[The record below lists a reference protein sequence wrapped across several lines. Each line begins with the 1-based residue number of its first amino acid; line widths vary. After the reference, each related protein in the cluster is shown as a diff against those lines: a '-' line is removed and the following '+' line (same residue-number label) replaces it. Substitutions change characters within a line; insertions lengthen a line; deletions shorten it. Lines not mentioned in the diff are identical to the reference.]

1 MSKFEEICRLSCEKW
16 VDSLPDDI
24 PKHQFSEKHEKIMN
38 TLLDSRTEDGKR
50 RISGKIIKFII
61 IAAVIM
67 AVAATAFA
75 NPSSREFTIK
85 KFSGRTQYSVT
96 ETENNQKVESLDIG
110 YIPAGFEK
118 AYEYEYDYFYKYG
131 YENINGEEHF
141 DVDKHGLN
149 AAINYDSRFD
159 SEEIYINGAKGV
171 YFSAE
176 NGDKAIVFNN
186 GEYIYTISGD
196 IEKEELIK
204 IAQNI
209 K

>member
-1 MSKFEEICRLSCEKW
+1 MSNFEEICLLSCEKW
-16 VDSLPDDI
+16 VDSFPDDI
-24 PKHQFSEKHEKIMN
+24 PKHKFSEKHEKIMKP
-38 TLLDSRTEDGKR
+38 LLACQPRDNER
-50 RISGKIIKFII
+50 RLSGKIIRFII

-67 AVAATAFA
+67 AVAATVFA
-75 NPSSREFTIK
+75 IPSSREFIIK

-118 AYEYEYDYFYKYG
+118 TYEYDYDYFYKYG
-131 YENINGEEHF
+131 YENINGKEHF

-159 SEEIYINGAKGV
+159 SEEIYVNGAKGV

-186 GEYIYTISGD
+186 GEYVYTISGD

-204 IAQNI
+204 IAQNV